1 MKKYSPILAIL
12 IIIVILGFVFKD
24 DIINL
29 LFIKTRTNAVA
40 ENIYNYKIF
49 SSSTTFSYYPDK
61 KNNNVFLSTYEAK
74 FNPIIDS
81 LNLNNQVNGK
91 TIVSLTLYS
100 KQKVDTNINIDN
112 NIIDAALLLL
122 KANNEIRANFFIK
135 NNIALIKVPNFDYK
149 TKMVT
154 SNDIH
159 GLSKIYFQD
168 SIKSLITYLNNNELP
183 KPNNTIDEL
192 QTYIKQNSKRKK

>member
-1 MKKYSPILAIL
+1 LAIL

>member
-1 MKKYSPILAIL
+1 
-12 IIIVILGFVFKD
+12 VFKD

-61 KNNNVFLSTYEAK
+61 KNNSVFLSTYEAK

-192 QTYIKQNSKRKK
+192 QTFIKQNSKRKK

>member
-61 KNNNVFLSTYEAK
+61 KNNSVFLSTYEAK

-192 QTYIKQNSKRKK
+192 QTFIKQNSKRKK